1 MLQNV
6 HLLNPVLNRGS
17 WKQLHTG
24 ASALLFS
31 SPRLQI
37 GCLEA
42 HLPKDRRPD
51 LVIVE
56 NHEPSIENYNAAW
69 YVERIIWRILAHPFG
84 PPLGQIGGDSSSS
97 SSIGGGGNTATAA
110 ATAAAT
116 PATSGQASRDEA
128 LSVVPAVI
136 FMNVIN
142 SPRPACL
149 NASCAAGTVEDE
161 ITQLL
166 SYYGFG
172 AVSTRQFLREAARR
186 SAATQ
191 PDQALADMTQ
201 KSE

>member
-1 MLQNV
+1 M
-6 HLLNPVLNRGS
+6 
-17 WKQLHTG
+17 
-24 ASALLFS
+24 
-31 SPRLQI
+31 
-37 GCLEA
+37 
-42 HLPKDRRPD
+42 PKGRSPD

-56 NHEPSIENYNAAW
+56 NHEPSIESYSAAW

-84 PPLGQIGGDSSSS
+84 PPLGQTGGNSSSS
-97 SSIGGGGNTATAA
+97 SGIGGSGNTATAVA
-110 ATAAAT
+110 PAAAT
-116 PATSGQASRDEA
+116 PATSGQAARDEA

-149 NASCAAGTVEDE
+149 NASCAGGTVEDE

-191 PDQALADMTQ
+191 LDHALADMTK